1 MTYKWMNI
9 VILLLLQILR
19 IDLSSVEVLYPELY
33 PEYNIQKKRKS
44 IEKFI
49 VCYYNI

>member
-1 MTYKWMNI
+1 MNI
-9 VILLLLQILR
+9 VILLSLQILR
-19 IDLSSVEVLYPELY
+19 IDLSRVEVLYPELY
-33 PEYNIQKKRKS
+33 TECNKQKKRKS